1 MIKIKLFELIVIFVV
16 LAIDTVLLIWN
27 LKENNHKHSK
37 RKKYGQGANHFNT
50 NKS

>member
-1 MIKIKLFELIVIFVV
+1 MKLFELIVIFVV
-16 LAIDTVLLIWN
+16 LAIDTVLIWD

>member
-1 MIKIKLFELIVIFVV
+1 MKLCELIVIFVV
-16 LAIDTVLLIWN
+16 LAIDTVLLIWD

-37 RKKYGQGANHFNT
+37 RKTDGQRANNFNT